1 MSKISKIKRMLVKG
15 KGALE
20 IAKALGVSNAYVH
33 TVKWQ
38 MKRQAADKKLTSV
51 VARGVKLPAAFFAV
65 KKSQPDLVNRPP
77 HYTEGGIETIDFIE
91 AKDLNYRLGNVIKY
105 VSRAEK
111 KENPLVDLKKA
122 AWYLNREIATR
133 ERA

>member
-1 MSKISKIKRMLVKG
+1 MKETKTALEALGISKK
-15 KGALE
+15 
-20 IAKALGVSNAYVH
+20 
-33 TVKWQ
+33 
-38 MKRQAADKKLTSV
+38 
-51 VARGVKLPAAFFAV
+51 PAIITL
-65 KKSQPDLVNRPP
+65 KELVNDVVNHPA
-77 HYTEGGIETIDFIE
+77 HYTKGGIETIDFIE